1 MKALGFI
8 RLIVN
13 GTALVPGTIAGVT
26 ILAAS
31 LDGGSAAWIYGP
43 ARPLA
48 INIAFCLLALSLSV
62 LVNFRK
68 ESVVG
73 RLLAIPSIVFGFLSI
88 YEWSL
93 HGAKGVD
100 NLVVSSSAFS
110 VFTDTMPLPA
120 ALCNMVL
127 GTILASSYFRRWQRN
142 WTCFVG
148 IVSGFVATGSFSVL
162 IALLAGVD
170 FTDSWSAINDVSPIV
185 SFCTMLLGLSVF
197 LSALLKSLQNGWRIR
212 WISAPFA
219 AVILSGTGLLW
230 HAQIEAEKQQAIRA
244 TNEAATSIQTQL
256 ENRLESN
263 ANAISRLASRM
274 SSGFEMQEPDW
285 HSDAS
290 NLVRD
295 IYEFQA
301 VQWVDSSLHIRWV
314 EPVQGNE
321 SVLNMDVGFGNK
333 RLRTIEM
340 AKKGLVSVSD
350 PISLVQGGK
359 GFLIYAPVQRKGT
372 FGGIAVGV
380 CRLGDFIE
388 SISPTLCGSFAIEA
402 SDEHALIYAN
412 QSVATTKEFARTN
425 FRINLKQAHL
435 NMTVT
440 PTEKTLARWHSSLP
454 SIILAIGVIAS
465 LMTVAAL
472 LLWEK
477 TGYLSRID
485 KETKQ
490 FLEGL
495 SEAATTAIYVLD
507 IERQTMVYGNRLA
520 YLGVGL
526 PKSRDI
532 EVEAGYLLQFIHPED
547 RPLMKER
554 LPYLK
559 ALQDGETYTLE
570 LRTKTSEGVRWVLLR
585 ESVLK
590 RSLDGSVVQIIGTA
604 QDMTEHRAAEDEL
617 RRSKENLERVF
628 QAAPIG
634 MALVSTVGRW
644 LDVNPALIDILGY
657 TKEELLSIDFQSI
670 THPDDLEKDLALV
683 SEVLAGDLP
692 SYRME
697 KRFFKKS
704 GATVWILLS
713 VSLARD
719 FQGEPMHFISQIQ
732 DITDR
737 KMEELRLHEFAEGL
751 TKTNLE
757 LEQLSRVDALTGVY
771 NRRHFDDRLA
781 HMIETAE
788 RYGRPLSLI
797 MLDIDHFKKIN
808 DDFGHEAGDNVLKSV
823 AKALSSVCRNTDMF
837 ARFGGE
843 EFVVLCSETSVRG
856 ATRLAEKL
864 LQEIQQIQMPYRSV
878 TASFGVASLSA
889 FGTGGETL
897 LQRADAALY
906 QAKHDGRNRVCV
918 DSESLTIPLPDS
930 ETKIA

>member
-1 MKALGFI
+1 MKAHRFI
-8 RLIVN
+8 GLIVN
-13 GTALVPGTIAGVT
+13 GTALVPGTIAGAT

-31 LDGGSAAWIYGP
+31 LDGGSPAWIFGP
-43 ARPLA
+43 ARPLT
-48 INIAFCLLALSLSV
+48 INIAFCLLGLALSV
-62 LVNFRK
+62 LINSRK

-73 RLLAIPSIVFGFLSI
+73 RLLALPSIIFGLASI
-88 YEWSL
+88 YDWFL

-100 NLVVSSSAFS
+100 NLVISSGSFSAF
-110 VFTDTMPLPA
+110 TDPLPLPA
-120 ALCNMVL
+120 ALCNMFL
-127 GTILASSYFRRWQRN
+127 GTILASTYIRRWQRH
-142 WTCFVG
+142 WTSFVG
-148 IVSGFVATGSFSVL
+148 IVSGFVATGSFAVL

-170 FTDSWSAINDVSPIV
+170 FKDSWSAINDVSPIV

-219 AVILSGTGLLW
+219 AVILFGTGLLW
-230 HAQIEAEKQQAIRA
+230 HAQIEAEKQQAVRA
-244 TNEAATSIQTQL
+244 TTEAATSIQTHL

-263 ANAISRLASRM
+263 ANSISRLASRM
-274 SSGFEMQEPDW
+274 STGFEMRESDW

-301 VQWVDSSLHIRWV
+301 VQWVDSSLHVRWT
-314 EPVQGNE
+314 EPLKGNE
-321 SVLNMDVGFGNK
+321 SVLNMDVSFGEK
-333 RLRTIEM
+333 RLRTIEL
-340 AKKGLVSVSD
+340 AKEGLISVSD
-350 PISLVQGGK
+350 PISLIQGGK
-359 GFLIYAPVQRKGT
+359 GFLIYAPVKRNGT
-372 FGGIAVGV
+372 FAGIAVGV
-380 CRLGDFIE
+380 CRLDDFIE
-388 SISPTLCGSFAIEA
+388 SISPDLRSSFAIQV
-402 SDEHALIYAN
+402 SDENAIIYAN
-412 QSVATTKEFARTN
+412 QSVASVSELARTSIT
-425 FRINLKQAHL
+425 INLKQAHL
-435 NMTVT
+435 RMTII
-440 PTEKTLARWHSSLP
+440 PTDKTLARWYSPLP

-465 LMTVAAL
+465 LLTVIAL

-520 YLGVGL
+520 YSGVGL
-526 PKSRDI
+526 PKSRDT
-532 EVEAGYLLQFIHPED
+532 EVEAGYLLQFIHPDD
-547 RPLMKER
+547 RHLMKER
-554 LPYLK
+554 IPHLK
-559 ALQDGETYTLE
+559 ALQDGETYNLE
-570 LRTKTSEGVRWVLLR
+570 LRTKTPEGVRWVLLC

-590 RSLDGSVVQIIGTA
+590 RNLDGSVIQIIGTS
-604 QDMTEHRAAEDEL
+604 QDMTERRAAEEEL

-644 LDVNPALIDILGY
+644 LDVNPALLNILGY
-657 TKEELLSIDFQSI
+657 RKDELLNIDFQSI
-670 THPDDLEKDLALV
+670 THPDDLEKDMELV
-683 SEVLAGDLP
+683 SEVLAGELS

-704 GATVWILLS
+704 GTTVWVLLS
-713 VSLARD
+713 VSLVRD
-719 FQGEPMHFISQIQ
+719 SDGEPMHFVSQLQ

-737 KMEELRLHEFAEGL
+737 KMEELRLHEVTLGL
-751 TKTNLE
+751 AKTNLE
-757 LEQLSRVDALTGVY
+757 LEHLSRVDALTGVY

-797 MLDIDHFKKIN
+797 MLDVDHFKKIN

-823 AKALSSVCRNTDMF
+823 AKALSTVCRNTDIF

-856 ATRLAEKL
+856 AARLAEKL
-864 LQEIQQIQMPYRSV
+864 LLEIQQIQGPYRSV
-878 TASFGVASLSA
+878 TASFGVASLNA
-889 FGTGGETL
+889 FGTGGDTL

-906 QAKHDGRNRVCV
+906 QAKNEGRNRVCI
-918 DSESLTIPLPDS
+918 DSESLVIPVQDS
-930 ETKIA
+930 ETMVA